1 MEAVPVVVEGSAA
14 VVGTVAEAPPIV
26 AGFLPGPLPL
36 AEEGSITTITSAPGS
51 TAVLRS
57 MWVAGDPWSVLRH
70 LSSLSP

>member
-1 MEAVPVVVEGSAA
+1 MAVEAVPVVVEGFAA

-26 AGFLPGPLPL
+26 AGFLPGLLPL

-57 MWVAGDPWSVLRH
+57 M
-70 LSSLSP
+70 